1 METLLEMEKVG
12 MTVRYS
18 SFGYLIKEGFRS
30 VFKQKKMTSASIIIM
45 CATMFMFGIFF
56 LIGKNVNYTVKQV
69 ESQQGMRV
77 IIKDGATDT
86 DISNLQVQ
94 LKEIDGV
101 NTVTFYS
108 KEDALAT
115 IKNSFGEHQELLSA
129 YTEDNPFPASF
140 FVTLTDLN
148 KNKEVQDKIMK
159 LDNVEEISTRN
170 DTISNLSKIAQSI
183 QTITLV
189 LLLLLIIISIFI
201 ISYTIK
207 LTVYARRKEISIMKY
222 VGATNG
228 FIRGPF
234 IIEGIIIGV
243 ISAFITLGIVDIVY
257 SATMSNIL
265 SSSVM
270 KAITISL
277 YSFNQLFAEI
287 LLIYLLLG
295 TSIGIIGS
303 SISMRKYLK
312 V

>member
-1 METLLEMEKVG
+1 M
-12 MTVRYS
+12 RYS

-77 IIKDGATDT
+77 IIKDGATDS
-86 DISNLQVQ
+86 DISNLQVK

-108 KEDALAT
+108 KEDALST
-115 IKNSFGEHQELLSA
+115 IKNSFGDHQELLAA

-183 QTITLV
+183 QTITFV

-243 ISAFITLGIVDIVY
+243 ISAFITLAIVDIVY
-257 SATMSNIL
+257 SAAMSNIL

-277 YSFNQLFAEI
+277 YTFDQLFAEI
-287 LLIYLLLG
+287 LVIYLLLG

-303 SISMRKYLK
+303 AISMRKYLK